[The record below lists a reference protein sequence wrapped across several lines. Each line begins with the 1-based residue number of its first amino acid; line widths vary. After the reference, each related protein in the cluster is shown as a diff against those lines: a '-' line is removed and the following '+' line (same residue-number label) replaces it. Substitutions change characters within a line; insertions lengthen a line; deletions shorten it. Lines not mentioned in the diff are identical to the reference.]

1 MSTAAGLALLSLI
14 TQIEAAGHTRVLM
27 LDDCPDGLK
36 GFYTPTHNRI
46 GLCRQDHSS
55 DGELISTLLHETTHR
70 LQHCRRPELTA
81 QLDMQHSV
89 SSLETEAR
97 AIERWGRNDP
107 ATTSNWM
114 IRELQK
120 HCGHNVRM
128 FQQKKQTQLNS
139 SMS

>member
-46 GLCRQDHSS
+46 GLCRQGHSS

-70 LQHCRRPELTA
+70 LQHCRKPELTA

-97 AIERWGRNDP
+97 AIERWGGNDP
-107 ATTSNWM
+107 AKASNWM
-114 IRELQK
+114 IR
-120 HCGHNVRM
+120 
-128 FQQKKQTQLNS
+128 
-139 SMS
+139 

>member
-1 MSTAAGLALLSLI
+1 MSSAAGLALLSLI

-46 GLCRQDHSS
+46 GLCRQGHSS

-70 LQHCRRPELTA
+70 LQHCRKPELTA

-89 SSLETEAR
+89 SSLKTEAR
-97 AIERWGRNDP
+97 AIERWEGNAP
-107 ATTSNWM
+107 ATASNWM
-114 IRELQK
+114 IRELQQ
-120 HCGHNVRM
+120 HCSHNEATKPDHGGREA
-128 FQQKKQTQLNS
+128 S
-139 SMS
+139 AP

>member
-1 MSTAAGLALLSLI
+1 MRTAAGLALLSLI
-14 TQIEAAGHTRVLM
+14 TQIEAAGHTLVLM

-46 GLCRQDHSS
+46 GLCRQGHSS
-55 DGELISTLLHETTHR
+55 DGELISTLLHEKTHR

-97 AIERWGRNDP
+97 AIEGW
-107 ATTSNWM
+107 
-114 IRELQK
+114 
-120 HCGHNVRM
+120 
-128 FQQKKQTQLNS
+128 
-139 SMS
+139 

>member
-1 MSTAAGLALLSLI
+1 MRTAAGLALLSLI

-46 GLCRQDHSS
+46 GLCRQGHSS

-70 LQHCRRPELTA
+70 LQHCRKPELTA

-97 AIERWGRNDP
+97 AIEGWWCGSHICSDQPMSSAQQAVNAALGSSALVIGRP
-107 ATTSNWM
+107 ITS
-114 IRELQK
+114 
-120 HCGHNVRM
+120 
-128 FQQKKQTQLNS
+128 
-139 SMS
+139 

>member
-46 GLCRQDHSS
+46 GLCRQGHNS

-70 LQHCRRPELTA
+70 LQHCRKPGLTT

-107 ATTSNWM
+107 ATASNWM
-114 IRELQK
+114 IRELQR
-120 HCGHNVRM
+120 HCSQNEPKTSVPGGR
-128 FQQKKQTQLNS
+128 KS
-139 SMS
+139 SAP

>member
-46 GLCRQDHSS
+46 GLCRQGHSS
-55 DGELISTLLHETTHR
+55 DGELISILLHETTHR
-70 LQHCRRPELTA
+70 LQHCRKPELTA

-97 AIERWGRNDP
+97 AIELWGRNDP
-107 ATTSNWM
+107 ATASNWM
-114 IRELQK
+114 IRELQR
-120 HCGHNVRM
+120 HCGQNEPKTPVHGGR
-128 FQQKKQTQLNS
+128 KS
-139 SMS
+139 SAP

>member
-27 LDDCPDGLK
+27 LYDCPDGLK

-46 GLCRQDHSS
+46 GLCRQGHSS

-70 LQHCRRPELTA
+70 LQHCRKPELTA

-97 AIERWGRNDP
+97 AIERWGGHDP
-107 ATTSNWM
+107 ATASNWI
-114 IRELQK
+114 IRELQ
-120 HCGHNVRM
+120 
-128 FQQKKQTQLNS
+128 
-139 SMS
+139 